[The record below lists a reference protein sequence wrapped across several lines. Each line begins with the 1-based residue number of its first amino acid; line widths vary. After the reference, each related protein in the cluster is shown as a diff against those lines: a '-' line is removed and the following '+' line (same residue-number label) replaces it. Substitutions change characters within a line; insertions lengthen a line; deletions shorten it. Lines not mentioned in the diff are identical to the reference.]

1 MTRVFEGGFVVG
13 EGFGPGG
20 GGDGGGGGG
29 GGKSVEEDEVGLG
42 GQGRPRES
50 KRMRMRGMQNGKRG
64 WSDEVVEGLV
74 LWRKKKGRRLRGSV
88 SQRTWTDSCDDKGW
102 HRHVYKYNNYRP
114 YCEQKF
120 GVNCKYCN
128 DIN

>member
-74 LWRKKKGRRLRGSV
+74 LWRKKKGRRLRECV
-88 SQRTWTDSCDDKGW
+88 TAHMDR
-102 HRHVYKYNNYRP
+102 
-114 YCEQKF
+114 
-120 GVNCKYCN
+120 
-128 DIN
+128 